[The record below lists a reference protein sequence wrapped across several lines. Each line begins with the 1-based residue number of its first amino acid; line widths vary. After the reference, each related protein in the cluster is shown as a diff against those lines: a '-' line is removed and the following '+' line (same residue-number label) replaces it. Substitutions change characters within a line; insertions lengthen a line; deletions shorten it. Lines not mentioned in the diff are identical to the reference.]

1 MLCGNNRSHYS
12 SLSVARN
19 RRVARNKRGG
29 RKDEPFLISI
39 AAWAKHVD
47 EHFQVSYSNK
57 NKNKM
62 N

>member
-12 SLSVARN
+12 SLPN

-39 AAWAKHVD
+39 AAWTKHAD